1 MFSAVHHSIRSQ
13 LLTLC
18 WGLCVLAV
26 IPQEVHADPITDYN
40 VAVEFYKQQR
50 WDQAAEACA
59 DFLKRNPNDERLV
72 MIRLYW
78 AQSLLHL
85 RKFKDARDQFRLYLE
100 KAGEHPD
107 RGLAMYRIGE
117 CSYFMTDYPAAETD
131 LQAFLKQFPKHDLAK
146 WAWVYLGESQLR
158 MKKYE
163 PAVQAFETYLELA
176 PDGPLLDDAE
186 FGLATAFDALNQ
198 TEKANAV
205 YKRIADRPTSPR
217 AADAIFNIAAGD
229 FDKQQFASAAEGFQR
244 VIKEFPKSR
253 LVPSAHLNAGYSLY
267 SLSRFAEALEEFQQA
282 ATEPSLTQIASY
294 WKGLSQKSLGDF
306 VAAATTFSETYNA
319 APNGPLA
326 EKLMFQWGD
335 AEFRKQDYAKAVELF
350 TSVTEKWPNS
360 DLADDALHSACEAA
374 LQAGNVEQ
382 AVQLNQQFREKFP
395 NSGLTQVQDLLNG
408 RILITQGTRLGV
420 ESPEGKAAFEQAA
433 AILKKVADTS
443 SVETT
448 KTFARFQLARIAE
461 RFGQDAKVLEELQ
474 PILSI
479 PTAKD
484 LPEYRDAIL
493 MRANAR
499 LRMQEASEALQDY
512 QTYLSEAKTD
522 TEKLAGLTGQAS
534 ALILLKNW
542 NELEPTLQTLQQI
555 DTKNT
560 RLGAL
565 ALSAGDAAFEQ
576 QKWDA
581 ARKFFQISL
590 DQGQDTPYWL
600 PALSGRAH
608 VDYEQKEFLSAADA
622 FGQLATLGESDPI
635 LASHSL
641 YMQALSLQQAGRP
654 KEALEIYRKASE
666 KFTHAKKEAP
676 LSGDALAV
684 ARNAYRAEKGG
695 ARVARELHDQET
707 ANRLYE
713 MAYQELKTFP
723 VEEQG
728 ELDLLIN
735 EWADLSY
742 NAQNYERSDELFA
755 LLIKECPK
763 SPLADDA
770 RLILAESMR
779 FGGKKAE
786 AIAEFRKLA
795 DSTDSDE
802 FVQQRA
808 LTHLLDLAAEAEN
821 WTEVVEAGEQ
831 MIQKFP
837 GTSNEL
843 YARFR
848 IGEGQ
853 LQQKKYSDAE
863 KTLEKVR
870 QSLAEN
876 LAEAPAWWPEAWFL
890 LAEAQFWQMN
900 YGSMNET
907 LKDFQEKAPDSPLI
921 YRVDVIQGR
930 ALENQAR
937 FEEARAAY
945 QRVIDSESGRG
956 TETAAEAQFRVAE
969 TYLKEKNL
977 PVALREYYKVY
988 SGYDAPRYESAA
1000 LYQAGTCDASM
1011 KHYPEA
1017 AKTFEKLITEFP
1029 DSEFA
1034 LKARER
1040 LKELEPLLPAKDD
1053 STAK

>member
-1 MFSAVHHSIRSQ
+1 MFSAVHPSFRTW
-13 LLTLC
+13 LLTIC
-18 WGLCVLAV
+18 SGLCFFALTPLVL
-26 IPQEVHADPITDYN
+26 HADPVTDYN

-50 WDQAAEACA
+50 WDQAADACA

-100 KAGEHPD
+100 KAGDHPD

-131 LQAFLKQFPKHDLAK
+131 LQAFLKQFPQHDLAK

-163 PAVQAFETYLELA
+163 PAVQAFESYLKIA
-176 PDGPLLDDAE
+176 PEGPLLDDAE
-186 FGLATAFDALNQ
+186 FGLATALDALQQ

-205 YKRIADRPTSPR
+205 YKRIAARPTSPR

-229 FDKQQFASAAEGFQR
+229 FDQQQFASAAEGFQK
-244 VIKEFPKSR
+244 VIEQFPKSR

-267 SLSRFAEALEEFQQA
+267 SLSKFAEALEEFQQA
-282 ATEPSLTQIASY
+282 ASDPALAQVASY

-306 VAAATTFSETYNA
+306 ASAATTFSETLNA
-319 APNGPLA
+319 APTGPLA
-326 EKLMFQWGD
+326 EKLTFQWGD
-335 AEFRKQDYAKAVELF
+335 AEFRQKNYPKAVELF
-350 TSVTEKWPNS
+350 TSVTEKWPQG

-374 LQAGNVEQ
+374 LQAGNVQQ
-382 AVQLNQQFREKFP
+382 AVELNQQFQKQFP
-395 NSGLTQVQDLLNG
+395 SSGLAQVQELLAG
-408 RILITQGTRLGV
+408 RILITQGTQLGA
-420 ESPEGKAAFEQAA
+420 ETAQGKAAFEQAA
-433 AILKKVADTS
+433 AALTKVVETS
-443 SVETT
+443 SVEAT

-461 RFGQDAKVLEELQ
+461 RFGQDAKVLEELK
-474 PILSI
+474 PILDAPNS
-479 PTAKD
+479 KD
-484 LPEYRDAIL
+484 LAEYRDAIL
-493 MRANAR
+493 MRANAH
-499 LRMQEASEALQDY
+499 LRMQAAAEALQDY
-512 QTYLSEAKTD
+512 QTYLSGAQTEP
-522 TEKLAGLTGQAS
+522 EKLAGLTGKAS

-542 NELEPTLQTLQQI
+542 KELDPTLEELQQI

-565 ALSAGDAAFEQ
+565 ALTAGDAAFDQ
-576 QKWDA
+576 QQWDSA
-581 ARKFFQISL
+581 KSFFQVSL

-600 PALSGRAH
+600 PALSGLAH
-608 VDYEQKEFLSAADA
+608 VDYEQKEFLSAAKA
-622 FGQLATLGESDPI
+622 FGQLAESGESDPV
-635 LASHSL
+635 LASHSM
-641 YMQALSLQQAGRP
+641 YMQALSLQQAGQA
-654 KEALEIYRKASE
+654 KEALEIYRKAST
-666 KFTHAKKEAP
+666 KFTQTQKEGP
-676 LSGDALAV
+676 LSETAAPI
-684 ARNAYRAEKGG
+684 AQNAYRAEKGG
-695 ARVARELHDQET
+695 ARVARELHDTET
-707 ANRLYE
+707 AHMLYE
-713 MAYQELKTFP
+713 MAYRELKTFP
-723 VEEQG
+723 AEEQK

-742 NAQNYERSDELFA
+742 NAQDYKRSDELFA

-770 RLILAESMR
+770 RLILAESLR

-795 DSTDSDE
+795 DSADSDE

-808 LTHLLDLAAEAEN
+808 LTHLLDLAAEAEQ
-821 WTEVVEAGEQ
+821 WPEVVAAGEQ
-831 MIQKFP
+831 MIKKFP
-837 GTSNEL
+837 GTPNEL
-843 YARFR
+843 YAHYR

-853 LQQKKYSDAE
+853 LQQKNYSESE

-870 QSLAEN
+870 QSLAAN
-876 LAEAPAWWPEAWFL
+876 LAEAPAWWPEAWLL
-890 LAEAQFWQMN
+890 LAEAQFWQKN

-907 LKDFQEKAPDSPLI
+907 LADFQEKAPDSPLI
-921 YRVDVIQGR
+921 YRADAIQGR
-930 ALENQAR
+930 AFENQAR
-937 FEEARAAY
+937 FAEARTAY

-969 TYLKEKNL
+969 TYLKEKNW
-977 PVALREYYKVY
+977 PIALREYYKVY

-1000 LYQAGTCDASM
+1000 LYQAGSCDASM
-1011 KHYPEA
+1011 KQYPQ
-1017 AKTFEKLITEFP
+1017 AKMTYEKLIEEFP

-1034 LKARER
+1034 PMARER

-1053 STAK
+1053 SASK